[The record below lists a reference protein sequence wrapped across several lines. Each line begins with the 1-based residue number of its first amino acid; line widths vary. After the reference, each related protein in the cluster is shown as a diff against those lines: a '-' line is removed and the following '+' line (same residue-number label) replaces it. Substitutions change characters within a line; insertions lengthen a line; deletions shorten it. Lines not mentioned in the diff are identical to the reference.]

1 MRESSLESINSPEW
15 EERTIMMKKI
25 GTVCFLT
32 AAMLLS
38 LVGCGTKQEPEPTVT
53 PDAEVTQT
61 PEVNE
66 KAAELTALLDEIETG
81 VQPGAAGCS
90 LRAVSYG
97 VDLLNWSMDC
107 TLSQEEVKAAVVA
120 WLVPKGNDEQVQIAQ
135 SLREILNAF
144 PQLMSQ
150 GNEDLLDDAGCR
162 DRAAAYPWTEE
173 QAACAMAVFEAA
185 GVEASETAE

>member
-1 MRESSLESINSPEW
+1 
-15 EERTIMMKKI
+15 MMKKI
-25 GTVCFLT
+25 GTVCLLT
-32 AAMLLS
+32 AAMLLT

-61 PEVNE
+61 PDAEVTQTPEVNE
-66 KAAELTALLDEIETG
+66 KATELTALLDEIETG
-81 VQPGAAGCS
+81 VQPGSAGCS
-90 LRAVSYG
+90 LRATSYG

-135 SLREILNAF
+135 SLSEILNTL

-150 GNEDLLDDAGCR
+150 GNEALLDDAGCR

>member
-1 MRESSLESINSPEW
+1 MSESSLRSIKSPERK
-15 EERTIMMKKI
+15 ERTIMMKKI
-25 GTVCFLT
+25 GTVCLLT

-81 VQPGAAGCS
+81 VQPGSAGCS

-120 WLVPKGNDEQVQIAQ
+120 WLAPKGNDEQVQIAQ
-135 SLREILNAF
+135 SLSEILNTL

-150 GNEDLLDDAGCR
+150 GNEALLDDAGCR

>member
-1 MRESSLESINSPEW
+1 
-15 EERTIMMKKI
+15 MMKKI

-32 AAMLLS
+32 AAMLLT

-66 KAAELTALLDEIETG
+66 KVTELTALLDEIETG

-90 LRAVSYG
+90 LRAASYG

-135 SLREILNAF
+135 SLSEILNTL

>member
-1 MRESSLESINSPEW
+1 
-15 EERTIMMKKI
+15 MMKKI
-25 GTVCFLT
+25 GTVCLLT

-81 VQPGAAGCS
+81 VQPGSAGCS
-90 LRAVSYG
+90 LRSASYG

-135 SLREILNAF
+135 SLSEILNAF

-185 GVEASETAE
+185 GVEVAETAE

>member
-1 MRESSLESINSPEW
+1 MRESSLRSIKSPER

-25 GTVCFLT
+25 GTVCLLT

-66 KAAELTALLDEIETG
+66 KATELTALLDEIETG
-81 VQPGAAGCS
+81 VQPGSAGCS

-120 WLVPKGNDEQVQIAQ
+120 WLAPKGNDEQVQIAQ
-135 SLREILNAF
+135 SLSEILNTF

-150 GNEDLLDDAGCR
+150 GNEALLDDAGCR